1 RIARRGLLSA
11 VFGKVTRSFLHFC
24 MTCMVCMI
32 CMVSIPCIDWNV
44 LHDLH
49 GFYVLHGL
57 NDLHDSPE
65 RRHPANHAQPKN
77 HANHALHAAAR
88 AGRKARP
95 RAFPIGR
102 ARGLLAL
109 QLAVEKEYGG
119 QLHQVAEAEVDHVQ
133 GADPVQGKGALAVG
147 KDGRPQQQKQQQPV
161 GGIGGG
167 VRFQP
172 DGLPALVPPVL
183 GLLEGFQDVEPQGGR
198 QGAEKAEQEKGLF
211 RHGVSSLCAK
221 TWSMETPKASA
232 ILNASSSDGVYLYFS
247 IEMTA
252 CREMPTRSARSAW
265 VQSRSARRTL
275 RRFSI
280 KVTAPFQNVM
290 GGLHL
295 HCNTCVTFC
304 QERHT
309 KSPCIPKR
317 TQGFAAARVRRGGP
331 GNSAPRPPGR
341 RRWRGRRGGA
351 PALPQRRASPG
362 P

>member
-1 RIARRGLLSA
+1 RPDLSSTPAARS
-11 VFGKVTRSFLHFC
+11 RSDKDSRTPHPPQGAGSFAAC
-24 MTCMVCMI
+24 T
-32 CMVSIPCIDWNV
+32 
-44 LHDLH
+44 
-49 GFYVLHGL
+49 Y
-57 NDLHDSPE
+57 DSP
-65 RRHPANHAQPKN
+65 
-77 HANHALHAAAR
+77 
-88 AGRKARP
+88 
-95 RAFPIGR
+95 PIGR

-109 QLAVEKEYGG
+109 QLAVEKEDGG

-161 GGIGGG
+161 GGVGGG

-172 DGLPALVPPVL
+172 DGLPALVPTVL

-317 TQGFAAARVRRGGP
+317 TQVSVSQKRHAPGGTHFCLLRRTEIL
-331 GNSAPRPPGR
+331 PPWPLLR
-341 RRWRGRRGGA
+341 LADFCGA
-351 PALPQRRASPG
+351 
-362 P
+362 